1 MRYGLSILGLLGLFL
16 AMPLWAQADD
26 ARLRVVVA
34 HENAG
39 VSQPDAALAVRL
51 ALPVLWDRIVPLRMR
66 ARTNAIAPDYGL
78 VARIIPGERQT
89 TVEFNGQSIF
99 RVLRERRIPAIIMA
113 PRFHLVVQV
122 RSSDGLAMEQTRTLL
137 MEEAVRIASER
148 GIELGANAPGLVAV
162 WQWLD
167 NRRVM
172 FTLRGNT
179 RLREFSE
186 TRNITDADPL
196 PALETWLKDI
206 LLRTRDAYAF
216 SANEPVAMNAGIASG
231 QQMFLTVNRP
241 ARLLEQVTLEQ
252 ALKND
257 PRVRSI
263 RPLSLSKSRQR
274 YLLQLEGTDSTW
286 LPDWFG
292 RHGYQLAAL
301 PGGEWLAQ

>member
-1 MRYGLSILGLLGLFL
+1 VRYGLGILGLLGLFL
-16 AMPLWAQADD
+16 AMPLLAQADD
-26 ARLRVVVA
+26 ARLRVVVT
-34 HENAG
+34 HENTG
-39 VSQPDAALAVRL
+39 VSQPDAALTVRL
-51 ALPVLWDRIVPLRMR
+51 ALPVLWDRIVPVQMR
-66 ARTNAIAPDYGL
+66 TRADAIAPDYGL
-78 VARIIPGERQT
+78 VARIIPGEEQT

-99 RVLRERRIPAIIMA
+99 RMLRERRIPAIIMA
-113 PRFHLVVQV
+113 PRFHLVIQV
-122 RSSDGLAMEQTRTLL
+122 RSSDGLAMDQTRALL
-137 MEEAVRIASER
+137 MEEAVRIASEQ
-148 GIELGANAPGLVAV
+148 GIELGDNAPGLVAV

-186 TRNITDADPL
+186 TRDITDADPL
-196 PALETWLKDI
+196 PALKGWLKDI

-216 SANEPVAMNAGIASG
+216 SAGEPVTMNTGMASG
-231 QQMFLTVNRP
+231 HRLFLTVNRP
-241 ARLLEQVTLEQ
+241 ARLPQQVTLEQ

-274 YLLQLEGTDSTW
+274 YLLQLEGTDSSW